1 MASSIFRRLTP
12 PPPPHLFPE
21 TDKAVDRTT
30 DWDFLESILKINS
43 RVKLQIRIEDV
54 RAGFENN
61 KTAFEGSALRPLYD
75 VIIEAILD
83 GLSSRIAMI
92 RLQNSW
98 RFMLGQKN
106 ILRALESMNLDLLK
120 GSKKRKISQNC
131 LGPPPP
137 PLQRY
142 IYELPEDR

>member
-12 PPPPHLFPE
+12 PPPSPLFPE

-137 PLQRY
+137 PSTVHL
-142 IYELPEDR
+142 